1 MYGASLV
8 DNVFCENAL
17 PIPPRWRLNTSHIVQ
32 LACRPHAIKVVP
44 KAEAD
49 SSSMCIAGARVHE
62 SAGRLWPIAV
72 RTGADVV
79 SRFIRREGHWEIFD
93 PNRLFKLANISS
105 PTPPGTLLDIG
116 SNLGFYSLAF
126 AKAGWSVLAIEPM
139 TQNRLALNLSLCAN
153 PDLAK
158 RVRAI
163 GVALGHPASQLNSS
177 CVVRSYETRNVGDGV
192 LTCGANARACG
203 TTQATSASGGNNG
216 LCENVR
222 LMSLDALLSELRP
235 QSIDAVKIGK
245 TPKHCPCWPSP
256 NLHPIRSPCFQLRAG
271 HPLFLIRWFVDPC
284 LCILTTCAVKIDVE
298 VKRPSIA
305 LVGRHLICIPFE
317 ALVSNFERVTHSFS
331 YDGLLTLAFVYSPL
345 ADYDYG
351 GRVHKKC
358 AAEF

>member
-1 MYGASLV
+1 
-8 DNVFCENAL
+8 
-17 PIPPRWRLNTSHIVQ
+17 
-32 LACRPHAIKVVP
+32 
-44 KAEAD
+44 
-49 SSSMCIAGARVHE
+49 MCIAGARVHE

-284 LCILTTCAVKIDVE
+284 LCILTTRGLRLRRAGPQKMRCRILSVTSSQVAPRSSRCTGRGSCKSRARLRACANVSR
-298 VKRPSIA
+298 RPLKGTATESQSKSME
-305 LVGRHLICIPFE
+305 GTR
-317 ALVSNFERVTHSFS
+317 T
-331 YDGLLTLAFVYSPL
+331 
-345 ADYDYG
+345 
-351 GRVHKKC
+351 
-358 AAEF
+358 